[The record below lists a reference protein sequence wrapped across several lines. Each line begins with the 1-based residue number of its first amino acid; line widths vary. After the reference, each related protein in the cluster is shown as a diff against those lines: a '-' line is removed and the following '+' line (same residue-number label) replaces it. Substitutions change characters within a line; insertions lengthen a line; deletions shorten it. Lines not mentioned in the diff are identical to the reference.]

1 MKKRILC
8 LLILIFVCSAL
19 FACDEPNPDPEPPHE
34 HTFAGEWSHDLYEH
48 WHAANCGHSDAESGR
63 EDYVYFG
70 EVKVRETCTEPG
82 VHILTCSICEFSTE
96 IDVPPTHRTERHEG
110 QAATC
115 LTAGYKAYETCI
127 NCDYT
132 TYEEIPALGHQF
144 ADGTC
149 TVCGDEEPPPHEC
162 VGVRWEVTQ
171 EPTCEEN
178 GVKTQ
183 YCACGKPTT
192 TATILAE
199 HDLVY
204 HEAKAPTC
212 TEDGWKAYQTCTRCP
227 MTNKQILPAK
237 HNIVQHGAKK
247 ETCTEI
253 GWRDYEACT
262 GCDYSTYVEIPAKQH
277 RMDTE
282 WTRSAKQHFKRCLN
296 DGCTETRELADHS
309 FNDQKK
315 CTVCQYEK
323 VPSTGFIFWEAGST
337 YTLAYLGD
345 CTDADVIVPST
356 YNGKPVTRINR
367 SVFYNKTYITSIEI
381 PDSVTV
387 IEDAAFADCTALES
401 VILPKNL
408 ESIGSYLFDGCT
420 SLEEITLPEGI
431 TYIGAEA
438 FSRCTKLKE
447 IEIPAGVK
455 TIDNKA
461 FGDCTALSK
470 VPLNEG
476 LETRYGFFRCTALKT
491 IRIPASV
498 NKIGVAAFQ
507 GSALETIEFADPVGW
522 KANSY
527 KFSKS
532 SLQNSSYAAQL
543 LQDPDLYMYRQWTK
557 G

>member
-1 MKKRILC
+1 MKKRIFC
-8 LLILIFVCSAL
+8 LLILIFVCGAL
-19 FACDEPNPDPEPPHE
+19 FACDEPNPEPEAPHE
-34 HTFAGEWSHDLYEH
+34 HTYSETWSHDLYQH
-48 WHAANCGHSDAESGR
+48 WHAADCGHTDAEAGR
-63 EDYVYFG
+63 EDHTFFG
-70 EVKVRETCTEPG
+70 TVKVRETCTEPG
-82 VHILTCSICEFSTE
+82 IHIITCSICGFSTE
-96 IDVPPTHRTERHEG
+96 IDAPPTHRFDNGVCVDCGASEQQG
-110 QAATC
+110 D
-115 LTAGYKAYETCI
+115 G
-127 NCDYT
+127 
-132 TYEEIPALGHQF
+132 EEAPS
-144 ADGTC
+144 D
-149 TVCGDEEPPPHEC
+149 PHEC

-171 EPTCEEN
+171 EATCTEN

-183 YCACGKPTT
+183 YCDCGKPTD

-227 MTNKQILPAK
+227 MTNKQILSAR
-237 HNIVQHGAKK
+237 HNIVQHGARK

-296 DGCTETRELADHS
+296 EGCTETREVADHS
-309 FNDQKK
+309 FNSDKK

-420 SLEEITLPEGI
+420 SLESIKLPEGI

-455 TIDNKA
+455 TIDNRA
-461 FGDCTALSK
+461 FGDCTALEK
-470 VPLNEG
+470 VTLNEG
-476 LETRYGFFRCTALKT
+476 LETLYGFFRCTALKT

-498 NKIGVAAFQ
+498 TKIGVAAFQ
-507 GSALETIEFADPVGW
+507 GSKLETIEFADPAGW

-543 LQDPDLYMYRQWTK
+543 LQDPDLYMYMQWTK